1 MKFAQKPKTCDDL
14 QKRAW
19 KIVIVDDEQE
29 VHSVTKF
36 ALEGFKFENRGV
48 EFISAYSFLEA
59 KKILL
64 EQEDIAVLMLDVVL
78 QSKESGLELVRYI
91 REELDNKQMRIILR
105 TGQPGVAPKEDVIQ
119 MYDINDYKEK
129 TELTDKRLYI
139 STLTALRSY
148 RDIKRVEEETKRANE
163 AELLM
168 LQQSKMASMGELL
181 GVIAHQLYQPLTSM
195 QLVAT
200 MIKDDIHEGGS
211 PESIIDSSD
220 KILDQAR
227 FMSTTIRGFR
237 EFLKPS
243 KKKTEFEVISSFVY
257 VNDLLRPV
265 MNEKDVSIELD
276 FVDCDPKDGVLVYGY
291 ESELK
296 HVFLNILTN
305 AKDAMIERDVSK
317 KEIEARFLKDS
328 KSITVE
334 IEDSGGGIQEEILD
348 RIFES
353 GFSTKEKKGT
363 GIGLHLAKKIINEHL
378 GGEISVKNADKGAC
392 FCIKLPIGKL

>member
-1 MKFAQKPKTCDDL
+1 MKFAQKTKTCDDL
-14 QKRAW
+14 QNKAW
-19 KIVIVDDEQE
+19 KIVIVDDEKE

-64 EQEDIAVLMLDVVL
+64 EHEDIAVLMLDVVL
-78 QSKESGLELVRYI
+78 QSKESGLELVKYI

-105 TGQPGVAPKEDVIQ
+105 TGQPGVAPKEDVIEK
-119 MYDINDYKEK
+119 YDINDYKEK

-139 STLTALRSY
+139 STITALRSY
-148 RDIKRVEEETKRANE
+148 RDIKRVEKETKRANE

-168 LQQSKMASMGELL
+168 LQQSKMASMGELI

-200 MIKDDIHEGGS
+200 MIKDEVQEEAS
-211 PESIIDSSD
+211 AESIVDLSD

-227 FMSTTIRGFR
+227 FMSMTIKGFR
-237 EFLKPS
+237 EFLRPS

-265 MNEKDVSIELD
+265 MNENFVSIQLN
-276 FVDCDPKDGVLVYGY
+276 FVDCTPQDGVLVYGY

-305 AKDAMIERDVSK
+305 AKDAMVERNVNE
-317 KEIEARFLKDS
+317 KEIEVRFLKDS

-334 IEDSGGGIQEEILD
+334 IEDSGGGVQEEILD
-348 RIFES
+348 KIFES
-353 GFSTKEKKGT
+353 GFSTKDQKGS
-363 GIGLHLAKKIINEHL
+363 GIGLYLAKRIINENL
-378 GGEISVKNADKGAC
+378 GGDISVKNTDKGAC
-392 FCIKLPIGKL
+392 FCIELPIFRL